1 MIEHYVIIGITVAAL
16 ILFASE
22 IIRADFV
29 AIFVALTLMILGY
42 VTVNEGFSGFS
53 NPAVITVIA
62 MFILSSGL
70 VRTGVADYVAELI
83 LKFGGKS
90 STLLILMV
98 MISVGTMSAFM
109 NNIGA
114 VAILIPTLFIIS
126 ENLKYPINKLLIPLS
141 FGSLLGGLVTLIG
154 TPPNLLISTLL
165 EDNGFS
171 GFKMFDFAPTGLII
185 LISGVLYMIFIG
197 RHLIPV
203 REKDNQLTKQFRLN
217 NYLSEVILPENSKYV
232 NKTIQNCNIHND
244 LGITILRIQRN
255 IDGNTEIID
264 PKPEILLL
272 PNDRLIVEGNISKLI
287 ENKNNKHIQITSSK
301 KFSDKDLTDE
311 EIELSEVV
319 ISNNSHFIGRSIVEN
334 DIHKLYGVIVLALKR
349 GIRTVVEGFQNM
361 PVEAG
366 DVFLIQGKKEAIT
379 NLALSPDFTVVNRL
393 EHDLRNLKKAPLALI
408 IMILTI
414 LSAALGILHISVA
427 GMLGALIMTLTGC
440 IKLEDIYNNVEWR
453 VIFLI
458 AGMMPLG
465 IAMDNNHTGT
475 AQWLA
480 NNIVTQVGDFGP
492 LVMLGTIFIFTTII
506 TQIMSNAAAA
516 LLISPIALA
525 ISNGFGLQP
534 YPFMMAVAISA
545 STSFLTPI
553 SHQANML
560 VYGVGNYKFL
570 DFVRVGGPLNLVILI
585 ISLFL
590 IPIIWP
596 FKPL

>member
-1 MIEHYVIIGITVAAL
+1 MIEYYVIIGITIAAL

-70 VRTGVADYVAELI
+70 VRTGVADYVADLI

-90 STLLILMV
+90 STLLTFMV
-98 MISVGTMSAFM
+98 MVSVGTMSAFM

-126 ENLKYPINKLLIPLS
+126 EKLKYPINKLLIPLS
-141 FGSLLGGLVTLIG
+141 FGSLLGGLVTMIG
-154 TPPNLLISTLL
+154 TPPNLLISMLL

-171 GFKMFDFAPTGLII
+171 SFKMFDFAPSGSVI
-185 LISGVLYMIFIG
+185 LITGILYMIFIG
-197 RHLIPV
+197 RHIIPI
-203 REKDNQLTKQFRLN
+203 REKENQLTNQFRLN
-217 NYLSEVILPENSKYV
+217 NYLSEVILPEGSMYV
-232 NKTIQNCNIHND
+232 NKTIQDSKIHND

-255 IDGNTEIID
+255 FNGNSETIEPI
-264 PKPEILLL
+264 PETLLL
-272 PNDRLIVEGNISKLI
+272 PNDKLIVEGNISILI
-287 ENKNNKHIQITSSK
+287 ENKNNRHIQITSSK
-301 KFSDKDLTDE
+301 KFSDKDLTDD
-311 EIELSEVV
+311 EIELSEAVV
-319 ISNNSHFIGRSIVEN
+319 SNNSHLIGRSIVEN
-334 DIHKLYGVIVLALKR
+334 DIHKLYGVTVLALKR
-349 GIRTVVEGFQNM
+349 GIRTVVEGYQNM

-366 DVFLIQGKKEAIT
+366 DVLLIQGNKESIT
-379 NLALSPDFTVVNRL
+379 NLALTPDFTVVNRL
-393 EHDLRNLKKAPLALI
+393 EHDPRNTKKAPLALL
-408 IMILTI
+408 IMTLTI

-440 IKLEDIYNNVEWR
+440 IKLEDIYNNVEWK

-465 IAMDNNHTGT
+465 IAMDSDHTGT

-480 NNIVTQVGDFGP
+480 NNIVNQVGEFGP

-516 LLISPIALA
+516 LLIGPIALA

-560 VYGVGNYKFL
+560 VYGVGNYKFM
-570 DFVRVGGPLNLVILI
+570 DFIKVGGPLNLIILFISLI
-585 ISLFL
+585 I
-590 IPIIWP
+590 IPIIFP

>member
-22 IIRADFV
+22 IIRADFI

-70 VRTGVADYVAELI
+70 VRTGVADYVADLI
-83 LKFGGKS
+83 MKFGGKS
-90 STLLILMV
+90 PIILTLMV
-98 MISVGTMSAFM
+98 MLCVGTMSAFM

-114 VAILIPTLFIIS
+114 VAILLPTLFIIS
-126 ENLKYPINKLLIPLS
+126 QNLKYPINKLLIPLS

-165 EDNGFS
+165 EDNGFT
-171 GFKMFDFAPTGLII
+171 GFKMFDYAPTGLVIMI
-185 LISGVLYMIFIG
+185 AGVLYMIFIG

-203 REKDNQLTKQFRLN
+203 REKDNQLTNQFLLD
-217 NYLSEVILPENSKYV
+217 NYLSEVVLPVTSKYV
-232 NKTIQNCNIHND
+232 NKTIQNCCIHDD
-244 LGITILRIQRN
+244 LGFTVLRIQREKDN
-255 IDGNTEIID
+255 NLEIIE
-264 PKPEILLL
+264 PKPDTLLL
-272 PNDRLIVEGNISKLI
+272 PNDKLIIEGNISKLI
-287 ENKNNKHIQITSSK
+287 DNQITKHIQLTSTS
-301 KFSDKDLTDE
+301 KFSDIDLTKE
-311 EIELSEVV
+311 GIELSEAVV
-319 ISNNSHFIGRSIVEN
+319 SNNSHLIGRSIVEN

-349 GIRTVVEGFQNM
+349 GIRTVVEGFQYM
-361 PVEAG
+361 PIEAG
-366 DVFLIQGKKEAIT
+366 DVFLVKGKKEAIT

-393 EHDLRNLKKAPLALI
+393 EHDPRHSKKAPLALL
-408 IMILTI
+408 IMFLTI

-427 GMLGALIMTLTGC
+427 GILGAFIMTLTGC
-440 IKLEDIYNNVEWR
+440 VKMEDIYNNVEWR

-480 NNIVTQVGDFGP
+480 NNIVTQVGDYGP
-492 LVMLGTIFIFTTII
+492 LVMLGTIYLFTTII

-516 LLISPIALA
+516 LLIGPIALA
-525 ISNGFGLQP
+525 ISGGFGLQP

-560 VYGVGNYKFL
+560 VYGVGNYKFM
-570 DFVRVGGPLNLVILI
+570 DFVRVGGPLNLIILI
-585 ISLFL
+585 ISLIL
-590 IPIIWP
+590 IPIIFP